1 MKKHKVVVVGGGTGT
16 YALLRSLRGYV
27 DELDISVV
35 VTMADSGGSTG
46 RLRDEFGYLP
56 IGDVRSA
63 LCALATDFNNDDQLL
78 RELFLY
84 RFDRG
89 EGLSGHNF
97 GNLLLTALTDILGSE
112 TKAIAAAAKLLRVR
126 GRVVPVTTD
135 KINLVATYDDGVE
148 VVGEH
153 HIDEPESS
161 RSGHKVVKIAT
172 TPKANISPEA
182 STALRGADLIVFGPG
197 DFYTSI
203 LANVITD
210 GFASSI
216 NPEAKLVYVANLM
229 SRAGQTEG
237 MMVRDYVS
245 EIGDYLGRPLDY
257 VLYNDTPLPA
267 DLLERYEL
275 EGEFPVVYA
284 GEQTANTSL
293 VAGDFLASEEIAT
306 KTGDVLRRSLI
317 RHDGDKLAKAVTDI
331 LFAE

>member
-1 MKKHKVVVVGGGTGT
+1 MKKYEVTVVGGGTGT
-16 YALLRSLRGYV
+16 YALLRSLRDRV
-27 DELDISVV
+27 DVLDISVV

-63 LCALATDFNNDDQLL
+63 LCALATDFNDDDQLL

-148 VVGEH
+148 IIGEH
-153 HIDEPESS
+153 QIDEPESA
-161 RSGHKVVKIAT
+161 RFGHKIVSLTT
-172 TPKANISPEA
+172 TPIANLSPQAEEV
-182 STALRGADLIVFGPG
+182 LKEADLIVFGPG

-210 GFASSI
+210 NFAASI
-216 NPEAKLVYVANLM
+216 NPDAKLIYISNLM
-229 SRAGQTEG
+229 SRVGQTEG
-237 MMVRDYVS
+237 MAVTDYTA
-245 EIGDYLGRPLDY
+245 ELGHYLGRSLDY
-257 VLYNDTPLPA
+257 VIYNKSPLPT
-267 DLLERYEL
+267 DLLIRYES
-275 EGEFPVVYA
+275 EGEFPVIYE
-284 GEQTANTSL
+284 GEEL
-293 VAGDFLASEEIAT
+293 VGTKIIAGDFLADEEITT

-317 RHDGDKLAKAVTDI
+317 RHDGDKLAKAIIDI
-331 LFAE
+331 LSEK